1 MLSVL
6 DSCDEKVNGCLFFF
20 FVALNTQL
28 VPLWKALT
36 SRKEGTQDGNQK
48 LNAGSFLRRHELGV

>member
-6 DSCDEKVNGCLFFF
+6 DSCDAKVNGCLFFF
-20 FVALNTQL
+20 FVTLNTQL

-36 SRKEGTQDGNQK
+36 SRKEVTQDGNQK
-48 LNAGSFLRRHELGV
+48 LNAS